1 MPSNQIA
8 PELMKA
14 IRKKLM
20 MVGDVYSG
28 KKSLHRRITQG
39 QFAEGYL
46 PIRVEIENVDI
57 EVDGKHLELE
67 LWWTSGNGDE
77 EYDRLR
83 PLSYPNTDVI
93 LLCFSIDS
101 PESLEH
107 IIEKWAPEVKLHCP
121 NIPIILI
128 GNKKDL
134 RNDPSTISELEK
146 VNQSPVTADEGQAM
160 AELIGACAYLESSAK
175 TNEGVS
181 EVMETAA
188 KAVIHLKTHRNQG
201 SCKCI

>member
-1 MPSNQIA
+1 PLQQIA

-14 IRKKLM
+14 IYKQLV

-28 KKSLHRRITQG
+28 KKCLTLRFSHDQYIDNYQ
-39 QFAEGYL
+39 Y
-46 PIRVEIENVDI
+46 VDNNVAAI
-57 EVDGKHLELE
+57 EVDGKHMEFKLC
-67 LWWTSGNGDE
+67 WTAGSE

-83 PLSYPNTDVI
+83 PLSYPKTDVI

-107 IIEKWAPEVKLHCP
+107 IMEKWAPEVKLHCP

-134 RNDPSTISELEK
+134 RNDPNTISKLEK
-146 VNQSPVTADEGQAM
+146 VNQAPVTPDEGQAM
-160 AELIGACAYLESSAK
+160 ADLIGACAYLECSAK

-188 KAVIHLKTHRNQG
+188 KAVVNLKTQRNQG